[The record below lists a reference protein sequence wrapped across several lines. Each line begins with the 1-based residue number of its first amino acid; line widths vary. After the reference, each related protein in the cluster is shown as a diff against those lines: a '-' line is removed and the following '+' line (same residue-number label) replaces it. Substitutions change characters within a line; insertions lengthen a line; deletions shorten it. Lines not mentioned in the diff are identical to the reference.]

1 MLGLG
6 DGDHGGGKEM
16 VTGPSIAQEMGV
28 GRMESEKEQM
38 KASME
43 KEKSPGNL
51 AEWLGELAVLSYRDG
66 DS

>member
-1 MLGLG
+1 
-6 DGDHGGGKEM
+6 
-16 VTGPSIAQEMGV
+16 
-28 GRMESEKEQM
+28 M